1 MGHITN
7 PIGMRLKRY
16 GLWQLNWSV
25 YFRQE
30 FSSYFTAGLSL
41 DKFLYSFTLLKGFF
55 RRFFFFEL
63 KYFLYRSYLMVFVC
77 LKFIR
82 RKTFLK
88 KFKLRRLKRFKIPK
102 RKPKKRRVIKN
113 TLKFKTFLKTFK
125 RMKYNKNLLYLF
137 SRKKYLQHLQNSF
150 LNFGSSYGYIMI
162 YILFFSM
169 ILFKYKQNLTFDFK
183 KISLYNHKNFKF
195 STFNNSTCFNKYLL
209 KQVELLKVENLKFL
223 WLYKLIFLKSN
234 VKFCLYLNNLI
245 RSEIFIKILLN
256 FLHKIL
262 DKDLMITILSN
273 VFYIINNINNHIYF
287 EFIRLQFT
295 QLALNYKLFYRLNYL
310 FYIVRNT
317 SIDLYKHYFLL
328 KLRKKKL
335 FKYYVFKKRKK
346 LKALRKEKHEW
357 CQKSKTLFDFSLF
370 FLQPYNLN
378 RLKPQIKNFI
388 SLNKL
393 ISYFDF
399 FKKSSTD
406 NPNYYFLETFRVLN
420 LVTKANLLSV

>member
-16 GLWQLNWSV
+16 GLWQINWSV

-30 FSSYFTAGLSL
+30 FSSYFTVGLSL

-55 RRFFFFEL
+55 KRFFFFEL
-63 KYFLYRSYLMVFVC
+63 KYFLYTSYLMVFVC

-82 RKTFLK
+82 KKTFLK
-88 KFKLRRLKRFKIPK
+88 KFKLRRLMRFKNPK
-102 RKPKKRRVIKN
+102 YSKKKALIKKP
-113 TLKFKTFLKTFK
+113 LKFINFLKTFK
-125 RMKYNKNLLYLF
+125 RIKYNKNLLYLF

-183 KISLYNHKNFKF
+183 KISLYNHKYLKF
-195 STFNNSTCFNKYLL
+195 STFNKSTCFNKYLL
-209 KQVELLKVENLKFL
+209 KQVDLLKVENFKYL

-234 VKFCLYLNNLI
+234 VKFCLYLNNII

-273 VFYIINNINNHIYF
+273 VFYIINNINNNIYF
-287 EFIRLQFT
+287 EFIRLQFN
-295 QLALNYKLFYRLNYL
+295 QLALNYNLFYKLNYL

-317 SIDLYKHYFLL
+317 SIELYKNYLML
-328 KLRKKKL
+328 KLKTKKL
-335 FKYYVFKKRKK
+335 LLKYYVFKRRRKLKVLRKQKREWFRISKK
-346 LKALRKEKHEW
+346 LFEL
-357 CQKSKTLFDFSLF
+357 SLF
-370 FLQPYNLN
+370 FLKPYNLN
-378 RLKPQIKNFI
+378 KLKSRIKNFI

-393 ISYFDF
+393 IEYLDF
-399 FKKSSTD
+399 FQKSSKD
-406 NPNYYFLETFRVLN
+406 KPNYYFLETFRVIN
-420 LVTKANLLSV
+420 LVTKSNLLSA